1 MAVFERLKR
10 RMALR
15 KGIRT
20 TYQPFFDSAG
30 DQLRTFTVVQKAVPQ
45 NVVELYEEIL
55 HLKGKRY
62 KKLREDYERFL
73 TRVEAHNKTVSNLQS
88 RLGSLDLDAFLAD
101 PSIWDSSFVEELKE
115 SLTKAKG
122 LDFAIKDPYW
132 PLYERASDYA
142 FHSDEIKRQH
152 SIYGD
157 IQSLKKEISSND
169 GFIRHDKVLDYLSK
183 RDEQR
188 VALGKPE
195 KTYYDFDFLDRLE
208 GFLAGHNSKIA
219 AREASLPL
227 FDNIGGFSL
236 DSQQRRAA
244 VAGERNALVAAAA
257 GSGKTMTICGRLKYL
272 VERAGVSPSKIL
284 LLSYSK
290 KSADDL
296 AKRAEEVCPGVIA
309 QTFHKTGLD
318 ILKTA
323 SDGQFV
329 VEEQFDAI
337 VETYFREELFNDPS
351 ALRDVLIYYGLFLNN
366 GETVRKYHDEGELFA
381 DLKKDDFVTFKE
393 SLLKLSRDPSAME
406 TIKRE
411 KVKSFEEMASPIST
425 LSMGSPMNTNVPT
438 SLMNPHRRDASTRRI
453 FTYRN
458 MAFITSTMG
467 SMRTAGQ
474 SNTTGWPSGI
484 MFLASLGSK
493 SATLEIRQLAS
504 RPFLMNSPITR
515 FLKS

>member
-1 MAVFERLKR
+1 
-10 RMALR
+10 
-15 KGIRT
+15 
-20 TYQPFFDSAG
+20 
-30 DQLRTFTVVQKAVPQ
+30 
-45 NVVELYEEIL
+45 
-55 HLKGKRY
+55 
-62 KKLREDYERFL
+62 
-73 TRVEAHNKTVSNLQS
+73 
-88 RLGSLDLDAFLAD
+88 
-101 PSIWDSSFVEELKE
+101 
-115 SLTKAKG
+115 
-122 LDFAIKDPYW
+122 
-132 PLYERASDYA
+132 
-142 FHSDEIKRQH
+142 
-152 SIYGD
+152 
-157 IQSLKKEISSND
+157 
-169 GFIRHDKVLDYLSK
+169 
-183 RDEQR
+183 
-188 VALGKPE
+188 
-195 KTYYDFDFLDRLE
+195 
-208 GFLAGHNSKIA
+208 
-219 AREASLPL
+219 
-227 FDNIGGFSL
+227 
-236 DSQQRRAA
+236 
-244 VAGERNALVAAAA
+244 
-257 GSGKTMTICGRLKYL
+257 MTIGGRLKYL